1 MNHLMRNYCSIIKE
15 SAPKRQYICQL
26 IYAHC
31 SHDLQLRIK
40 VVQSLKKYLKSD
52 EIVYC
57 CHAFLISNEE
67 VFNEQWFDV
76 FLYYALIGLNNPKVN
91 IRVYSLN
98 VLNTIARFNADSILD
113 ITEKIYSISK
123 DKHWEIKAQCLE
135 FAITILDSYRNMSHL
150 LTTANKDDMKT
161 QKAADDRNVQSP
173 KGAAGGPA
181 KGDTGS
187 VKGNLN
193 MSVDIVNNCFNLNA
207 PKSVQKIGLFKL

>member
-1 MNHLMRNYCSIIKE
+1 MLNII
-15 SAPKRQYICQL
+15 
-26 IYAHC
+26 
-31 SHDLQLRIK
+31 D
-40 VVQSLKKYLKSD
+40 
-52 EIVYC
+52 
-57 CHAFLISNEE
+57 
-67 VFNEQWFDV
+67 
-76 FLYYALIGLNNPKVN
+76 
-91 IRVYSLN
+91 
-98 VLNTIARFNADSILD
+98 RFNADTILD

-150 LTTANKDDMKT
+150 LTTTNKDDMKT
-161 QKAADDRNVQSP
+161 QKATDDRNVQSP

-187 VKGNLN
+187 VKCNLN